1 MAALR
6 RAKRS
11 RRAAHAEQ
19 RRASLTGDS
28 SKWRIK
34 NLAQALTAMA

>member
-11 RRAAHAEQ
+11 RHAAQAEQ
-19 RRASLTGDS
+19 RRASLTGDA

-34 NLAQALTAMA
+34 NLAQALTAMG